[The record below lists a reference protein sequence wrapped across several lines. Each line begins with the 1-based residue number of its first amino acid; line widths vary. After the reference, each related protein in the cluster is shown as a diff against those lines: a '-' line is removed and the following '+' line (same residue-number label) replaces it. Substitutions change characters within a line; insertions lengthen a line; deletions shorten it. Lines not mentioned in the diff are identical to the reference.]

1 VYRCVNYSL
10 ANLAFAEDYLYNATM
25 NESLPSLALLGMSRA
40 EMKGALA
47 SLDMKP
53 FRADQ
58 LWQWMYQRGVHD
70 MMAMSNLSKADRER
84 LAHHAHLQRPTIVR
98 EQRSQDGT
106 VKWLF
111 AFADGNKAETVFIP
125 EQDRGTL
132 CISSQV
138 GCTLTCTFCHTGTQK
153 LVRNLTADEII
164 GQIVAAKD
172 ALEDWPA
179 DPTTRRLTNIVLM
192 GMGEPLFN
200 YEHVRHAMVIAMDT
214 AGLAFPRKKIT
225 LSTSG
230 HVPNIARCAD
240 ELGVNLA
247 ISLHAVEDSVR
258 DVLVPLNKRWKIA
271 ELLDACR
278 AYAQKHPRQRIT
290 FEYVMLDGVNDHE
303 RHARL
308 LVQLIQGMPA
318 KVNLIPFNA
327 WDGAGYTRS
336 APDRIA
342 RFATIIEQAGYMS
355 PVRTP
360 RGEDISAACGQ
371 LKSDSEKKKKSSC
384 S

>member
-1 VYRCVNYSL
+1 MTL
-10 ANLAFAEDYLYNATM
+10 QEIP
-25 NESLPSLALLGMSRA
+25 PSLALLGMSRA

-53 FRADQ
+53 FRAEQ
-58 LWQWMYQRGVHD
+58 IWQWLYQKGTSDV
-70 MMAMSNLSKADRER
+70 MEMSNLSKSDREQLVR
-84 LAHHAHLQRPTIVR
+84 HAHMQRPTVVR
-98 EQRSQDGT
+98 EQRSHDGT

-111 AFADGNKAETVFIP
+111 AFEDGNKAETVFIP
-125 EQDRGTL
+125 ETDRGTL

-138 GCTLTCTFCHTGTQK
+138 GCTLTCTFCHTGTQN
-153 LVRNLTADEII
+153 LVRNLTAAEIV
-164 GQIVAAKD
+164 GQIMAAKD
-172 ALEDWPA
+172 ALNDWPE

-200 YEHVRHAMVIAMDT
+200 YEHVRHAMLIAMDVK
-214 AGLAFPRKKIT
+214 GLAFPRKKIT

-240 ELGVNLA
+240 DLGVNLA
-247 ISLHAVEDSVR
+247 ISLHAVEDDVR

-271 ELLDACR
+271 PLLDACR
-278 AYAQKHPRQRIT
+278 DYAAKHPRQRVT

-303 RHARL
+303 HHARL
-308 LVQLIQGMPA
+308 LVRLIQGIPA

-327 WDGAGYTRS
+327 WEGSGYTRS
-336 APDRIA
+336 SPERIA
-342 RFATIIEQAGYMS
+342 RFARIVEQAGYMS

-360 RGEDISAACGQ
+360 RGEDILAACGQ
-371 LKSDSEKKKKSSC
+371 LKSDSEKQKKSSC